1 METKTGNQNGKPR
14 RHSNLRI
21 VLHVLLCNSDPRVA
35 SRKRAGCPYFFSLVV
50 RPPGGRRCEEQSYC
64 AGDFYLSF
72 AKQAGAVPAE
82 KPLSFLHGTRTPTR
96 VCRQAIRLTG
106 GQLAVLVVGIRKPL
120 AKPRRIIP
128 RNKSR
133 RKVLP
138 YFNVCLTA
146 PVMRCHFLHPRLY
159 YNRAQWRS
167 LSNKDL
173 RRVCA
178 SRSNKTRLFA
188 VCESLLEIPML
199 YPTELRAQR
208 GFKDF

>member
-1 METKTGNQNGKPR
+1 METKTGNQNGKPK

-106 GQLAVLVVGIRKPL
+106 GQLAVLTCPL
-120 AKPRRIIP
+120 LI
-128 RNKSR
+128 
-133 RKVLP
+133 
-138 YFNVCLTA
+138 
-146 PVMRCHFLHPRLY
+146 
-159 YNRAQWRS
+159 Q
-167 LSNKDL
+167 
-173 RRVCA
+173 
-178 SRSNKTRLFA
+178 TRGH
-188 VCESLLEIPML
+188 SQGTHHHLLEKHSH
-199 YPTELRAQR
+199 
-208 GFKDF
+208 FKWLGR